1 MSIVIYHLYPIF
13 VKKLMDKLN
22 FLEVIAAI
30 AVFISLLLAVFL
42 LTVKTERK
50 LENRL
55 FAAFLIIN
63 AIDISGLFMHYFVD
77 SYNVK
82 TFKISAYLLV
92 MPLFYLYVNAVCY
105 SDFTLRRKHLLHLM
119 PFIVVNL
126 ILVPRL
132 YLAEGVAKE
141 YFFKH
146 MWNSPEMFFYQMIAE
161 LQYFFYIVGIFMIL
175 KKYRKIYLE
184 NYTNPNTLLYKWLFQ
199 LTIIFL
205 FIHVCIIFK
214 NIIRYTAYKDLFIWI
229 HIVAGA
235 SFLLAACWFIL
246 KALNYP
252 ELFRRIDSTLQLT
265 KEFAEIPE
273 NENKTDETKDIQIE
287 QLKNFMVEKEP
298 FLEPSLTIQELA
310 GQVGIPVR
318 ELSVL
323 INHHMNQHFFDFV
336 NEYRIKKAMTLLKD
350 PSKKEHTVLEILYEV
365 GFNSKSSFHTSF
377 KKYTHQTPTVF

>member
-1 MSIVIYHLYPIF
+1 
-13 VKKLMDKLN
+13 MDKLS
-22 FLEVIAAI
+22 FLEVIAAM
-30 AVFISLLLAVFL
+30 AVFISLLLATFL

-63 AIDISGLFMHYFVD
+63 AIDISGIFMHLFVD
-77 SYNVK
+77 SYNLK

-105 SDFTLRRKHLLHLM
+105 SDFSLKRKHLLHLI
-119 PFIVVNL
+119 PFIVANL

-132 YLAEGVAKE
+132 YLSEGAAKGN
-141 YFFKH
+141 FFET
-146 MWNSPEMFFYQMIAE
+146 MWYSPEMFVYQLIGE
-161 LQYFFYIVGIFMIL
+161 LQFFFYIVGVFIVL
-175 KKYRKIYLE
+175 KKYKKIYLE
-184 NYTNPNTLLYKWLFQ
+184 NYTNPNTLLYKWLLQ

-214 NIIRYTAYKDLFIWI
+214 NIIRYTAYNDLFIWI
-229 HIVAGA
+229 HLVAGT
-235 SFLLAACWFIL
+235 SFLLAACWFML

-252 ELFRRIDSTLQLT
+252 ELFRRIDSTLQPT
-265 KEFAEIPE
+265 KDFAETVE
-273 NENKTDETKDIQIE
+273 AENKTDETKNVQIE
-287 QLKNFMVEKEP
+287 QLKKFMVEKEP

-310 GQVGIPVR
+310 NQVNIPVR

-323 INHHMNQHFFDFV
+323 INHHINQHFFDFV
-336 NEYRIKKAMTLLKD
+336 NEYRIKKAMILLKD
-350 PSKKEHTVLEILYEV
+350 PTKKEYTVLEILYEV

-377 KKYTHQTPTVF
+377 KKYTNQTPKEFRNS

>member
-1 MSIVIYHLYPIF
+1 
-13 VKKLMDKLN
+13 MDKLS

-63 AIDISGLFMHYFVD
+63 AIDISGLFMHLFVD
-77 SYNVK
+77 SYDLK
-82 TFKISAYLLV
+82 AFKISAYLLV

-105 SDFTLRRKHLLHLM
+105 SDFTLKRKHLLHLI

-132 YLAEGVAKE
+132 FLAEGTAKE
-141 YFFKH
+141 DFFKV
-146 MWNSPEMFFYQMIAE
+146 MWNSPEMFVYQIIGE
-161 LQYFFYIVGIFMIL
+161 LQYFFYIIGIFLIL
-175 KKYRKIYLE
+175 KKYKKIYLE
-184 NYTNPNTLLYKWLFQ
+184 NYTNPNTLLYKWLSQ
-199 LTIIFL
+199 LTVILLVAHVFIIL
-205 FIHVCIIFK
+205 K
-214 NIIRYTAYKDLFIWI
+214 NIVRYTQDRDLFIWLN
-229 HIVAGA
+229 IVAGTV
-235 SFLLAACWFIL
+235 FLLAACWFIL

-252 ELFRRIDSTLQLT
+252 ELFRRIDSTLQPT
-265 KEFAEIPE
+265 KDFAETLE
-273 NENKTDETKDIQIE
+273 SENKTDATKNIQIE

-298 FLEPSLTIQELA
+298 FLNPSLTIQELA
-310 GQVGIPVR
+310 DKVEIPVR

-323 INHHMNQHFFDFV
+323 INHHINQHFFDFV
-336 NEYRIKKAMTLLKD
+336 NEYRVKKAMTILKD
-350 PSKKEHTVLEILYEV
+350 PTKKEYTVLEILYEV

-377 KKYTHQTPTVF
+377 KKYTNQTPTAFRKS

>member
-1 MSIVIYHLYPIF
+1 
-13 VKKLMDKLN
+13 MDKLS

-63 AIDISGLFMHYFVD
+63 AIDISGLFMHLFVD
-77 SYNVK
+77 SYDLK
-82 TFKISAYLLV
+82 AFKISAYLLV

-105 SDFTLRRKHLLHLM
+105 SDFTLKRKHLLHLI

-132 YLAEGVAKE
+132 YLAEGAAKE
-141 YFFKH
+141 NFFKV
-146 MWNSPEMFFYQMIAE
+146 MWNSQEMFVYQLIGE
-161 LQYFFYIVGIFMIL
+161 LQYFFYIIGIFLIL
-175 KKYRKIYLE
+175 KKYKKIYLE
-184 NYTNPNTLLYKWLFQ
+184 NYTNPNTLLYKWLSQ
-199 LTIIFL
+199 LTVIFL
-205 FIHVCIIFK
+205 VIHAFIILK
-214 NIIRYTAYKDLFIWI
+214 NIVRYTQDRDLFIWLN
-229 HIVAGA
+229 IVAGTV
-235 SFLLAACWFIL
+235 FLLAACWFIL

-252 ELFRRIDSTLQLT
+252 ELFRRIDSTLQPT
-265 KEFAEIPE
+265 KDFAEILE
-273 NENKTDETKDIQIE
+273 SVNKTDATKNIQIE

-298 FLEPSLTIQELA
+298 FLNPSLTIQELA
-310 GQVGIPVR
+310 DQVNIPVR

-323 INHHMNQHFFDFV
+323 INHHLDQHFFDFV
-336 NEYRIKKAMTLLKD
+336 NEYRVKKAMTILKD
-350 PSKKEHTVLEILYEV
+350 PTKKEYTVLEILYEV

-377 KKYTHQTPTVF
+377 KKYTNQTPTAFRNS

>member
-1 MSIVIYHLYPIF
+1 
-13 VKKLMDKLN
+13 MDKLS

-63 AIDISGLFMHYFVD
+63 AIDISGLFMHLFVD
-77 SYNVK
+77 SYNLK
-82 TFKISAYLLV
+82 AFKISAYLLV

-105 SDFTLRRKHLLHLM
+105 SDFTLKRKHLLHLI

-132 YLAEGVAKE
+132 YLAEGAAKE
-141 YFFKH
+141 DFFKV
-146 MWNSPEMFFYQMIAE
+146 MWSSLEMFVYQIIGE
-161 LQYFFYIVGIFMIL
+161 LQYFFYIVGVFLVL
-175 KKYRKIYLE
+175 KKYKKIYLE
-184 NYTNPNTLLYKWLFQ
+184 NYTNPNTLLYKWLSQ
-199 LTIIFL
+199 LAVIFL
-205 FIHVCIIFK
+205 VIHAFIILK
-214 NIIRYTAYKDLFIWI
+214 NIVRYTQDRDLFIWLN
-229 HIVAGA
+229 IVAGTV
-235 SFLLAACWFIL
+235 FLLAACWFIL

-252 ELFRRIDSTLQLT
+252 ELFRRIDSTLQPT
-265 KEFAEIPE
+265 KDFAEILE
-273 NENKTDETKDIQIE
+273 SVNKTDATKNIQIE

-298 FLEPSLTIQELA
+298 FLNPSLTIQELA
-310 GQVGIPVR
+310 DQVNIPVR

-323 INHHMNQHFFDFV
+323 INHHLNQHFFDFV
-336 NEYRIKKAMTLLKD
+336 NEYRIKKAMTILKD
-350 PSKKEHTVLEILYEV
+350 PTKKEYTVLEILYEV

-377 KKYTHQTPTVF
+377 KKYTNQTPTVFRKS

>member
-1 MSIVIYHLYPIF
+1 
-13 VKKLMDKLN
+13 MDKLN

-63 AIDISGLFMHYFVD
+63 AIDISGLFMHLFVD
-77 SYNVK
+77 SYNLK

-92 MPLFYLYVNAVCY
+92 IPLFYLYVNAVCY
-105 SDFTLRRKHLLHLM
+105 SDFKLKRKHLLHLI
-119 PFIVVNL
+119 PFIVANL

-132 YLAEGVAKE
+132 YLAEGPAKE
-141 YFFKH
+141 EFFKQ
-146 MWNSPEMFFYQMIAE
+146 MWNSPEMFFYQLIGE
-161 LQYFFYIVGIFMIL
+161 LQYFFYIIAIFLIL
-175 KKYRKIYLE
+175 KKYKKIYSE
-184 NYTNPNTLLYKWLFQ
+184 NYTNPNTLLYKWLSQ

-205 FIHVCIIFK
+205 VIHVCIILK
-214 NIIRYTAYKDLFIWI
+214 NIVRYTQHKDLFIWLN
-229 HIVAGA
+229 IVAGTV
-235 SFLLAACWFIL
+235 FLLVACWFIL

-252 ELFRRIDSTLQLT
+252 ELFRRIDSTLQPT
-265 KEFAEIPE
+265 KNFAETLE
-273 NENKTDETKDIQIE
+273 TENKTDETKRFQIE

-310 GQVGIPVR
+310 DQVKIPVR
-318 ELSVL
+318 DLSVL
-323 INHHMNQHFFDFV
+323 INHHINQHFFDFV
-336 NEYRIKKAMTLLKD
+336 NEYRVKKAMNILKD
-350 PSKKEHTVLEILYEV
+350 PSKKEYTVLEILYEV

-377 KKYTHQTPTVF
+377 KKYTNQTPTSFRNT

>member
-1 MSIVIYHLYPIF
+1 
-13 VKKLMDKLN
+13 MDKLS

-63 AIDISGLFMHYFVD
+63 AIDISGLFMHLFVD
-77 SYNVK
+77 SYDLK
-82 TFKISAYLLV
+82 AFKISAYLLV

-105 SDFTLRRKHLLHLM
+105 SDFTLKRKHLLHLI

-132 YLAEGVAKE
+132 YLAEGAAKE
-141 YFFKH
+141 NFFKV
-146 MWNSPEMFFYQMIAE
+146 MWNSQEMFVYQLIGE
-161 LQYFFYIVGIFMIL
+161 LQYFFYIIGIFLIL
-175 KKYRKIYLE
+175 KKYKKIYLE
-184 NYTNPNTLLYKWLFQ
+184 NYTNPNTLLYKWLSQ
-199 LTIIFL
+199 LAVIFL
-205 FIHVCIIFK
+205 VIHAFIILK
-214 NIIRYTAYKDLFIWI
+214 NIVRYTQDRDLFIWLN
-229 HIVAGA
+229 IVAGTV
-235 SFLLAACWFIL
+235 FLLAACWFIL

-252 ELFRRIDSTLQLT
+252 ELFRRIDSTLQPT
-265 KEFAEIPE
+265 KDFAETLE
-273 NENKTDETKDIQIE
+273 SVNKTDATKNIQIE

-298 FLEPSLTIQELA
+298 FLNPSLTIQELA
-310 GQVGIPVR
+310 DQVNIPVR

-323 INHHMNQHFFDFV
+323 INHHLSQHFFDFV
-336 NEYRIKKAMTLLKD
+336 NEYRIKKAMTILKD
-350 PSKKEHTVLEILYEV
+350 PTKKEYTVSEILYEV

-377 KKYTHQTPTVF
+377 KKYTNQTPTAFRKS

>member
-1 MSIVIYHLYPIF
+1 
-13 VKKLMDKLN
+13 MDKLS

-63 AIDISGLFMHYFVD
+63 AIDISGLFMHLFVD
-77 SYNVK
+77 SYNLK
-82 TFKISAYLLV
+82 AFKISAYLLV

-105 SDFTLRRKHLLHLM
+105 SDFTLKRKHLLHLI

-132 YLAEGVAKE
+132 YLAEGAAKE
-141 YFFKH
+141 NFFKV
-146 MWNSPEMFFYQMIAE
+146 MWNSQEMFVYQLIGE
-161 LQYFFYIVGIFMIL
+161 LQYFFYIIGIFLIL
-175 KKYRKIYLE
+175 KKYKKIYLE
-184 NYTNPNTLLYKWLFQ
+184 NYTNPNTLLYKWLSQ
-199 LTIIFL
+199 LAVIFL
-205 FIHVCIIFK
+205 VIHAFIILK
-214 NIIRYTAYKDLFIWI
+214 NIVRYTQDRDLFIWLN
-229 HIVAGA
+229 IVAGTV
-235 SFLLAACWFIL
+235 FLLAACWFIL

-252 ELFRRIDSTLQLT
+252 ELFRRIDSTLQPT
-265 KEFAEIPE
+265 KDFAETLE
-273 NENKTDETKDIQIE
+273 SENKTDATKNIQIE

-298 FLEPSLTIQELA
+298 FLNPSLTIQELA
-310 GQVGIPVR
+310 DQVNIPVR

-323 INHHMNQHFFDFV
+323 INHHLDQHFFDFV
-336 NEYRIKKAMTLLKD
+336 NEYRVKKAMTILKN
-350 PSKKEHTVLEILYEV
+350 PTKKEYTVLEILYEV

-377 KKYTHQTPTVF
+377 KKYTNQTPTAFRKS

>member
-1 MSIVIYHLYPIF
+1 
-13 VKKLMDKLN
+13 MDKLS

-30 AVFISLLLAVFL
+30 AVFVSLLLAVFL

-50 LENRL
+50 LESRL

-63 AIDISGLFMHYFVD
+63 AIDISGIFMHLFVE
-77 SYNVK
+77 SYNLK
-82 TFKISAYLLV
+82 AFKISAYLLV

-105 SDFTLRRKHLLHLM
+105 SDFTLKRKHLLHLI
-119 PFIVVNL
+119 PFIVANL

-132 YLAEGVAKE
+132 YLAEGAAKE
-141 YFFKH
+141 AFFTT
-146 MWNSPEMFFYQMIAE
+146 MWQSPEMFVYQLIGE
-161 LQYFFYIVGIFMIL
+161 LQFFFYIVAIFIVL
-175 KKYRKIYLE
+175 KKYKKIYLE
-184 NYTNPNTLLYKWLFQ
+184 NYTNPNTLLYQWLFQ
-199 LTIIFL
+199 LTTIFL

-214 NIIRYTAYKDLFIWI
+214 NIIRYTAYNDLFIWI

-252 ELFRRIDSTLQLT
+252 ELFRRIDSTLQPT
-265 KEFAEIPE
+265 EDFAETLE
-273 NENKTDETKDIQIE
+273 TEHTTDGTKNSQIE
-287 QLKNFMVEKEP
+287 QLRKFMVEKEP

-310 GQVGIPVR
+310 DQVNIPVR

-323 INHHMNQHFFDFV
+323 INHHLNQHFFDFV
-336 NEYRIKKAMTLLKD
+336 NEYRVKKAMTLLKD
-350 PSKKEHTVLEILYEV
+350 PTKKEYTVLEILYKV

-377 KKYTHQTPTVF
+377 KKYTNQTPTAFRNS

>member
-1 MSIVIYHLYPIF
+1 
-13 VKKLMDKLN
+13 MDKLS

-63 AIDISGLFMHYFVD
+63 AIDISGLFMHLFVD
-77 SYNVK
+77 SYDLK
-82 TFKISAYLLV
+82 AFKISAYLLV

-105 SDFTLRRKHLLHLM
+105 SDFTLKRKHLLHLI

-132 YLAEGVAKE
+132 YLAEGAAKE
-141 YFFKH
+141 NFFKV
-146 MWNSPEMFFYQMIAE
+146 MWNSQEMFVYQLIGE
-161 LQYFFYIVGIFMIL
+161 LQYFFYIIGIFLIL
-175 KKYRKIYLE
+175 KKYKKIYLE
-184 NYTNPNTLLYKWLFQ
+184 NYTNPNTLLYKWLSQ
-199 LTIIFL
+199 LAVIFL
-205 FIHVCIIFK
+205 VIHAFIILK
-214 NIIRYTAYKDLFIWI
+214 NIVRYTQDRDLFIWLN
-229 HIVAGA
+229 IVAGTV
-235 SFLLAACWFIL
+235 FLLAACWFIL

-252 ELFRRIDSTLQLT
+252 ELFRRIDSTLQPT
-265 KEFAEIPE
+265 KDFAETLE
-273 NENKTDETKDIQIE
+273 SVNKTDATKNIQIE

-298 FLEPSLTIQELA
+298 FLNPSLTIQELA
-310 GQVGIPVR
+310 DQVNIPVR

-323 INHHMNQHFFDFV
+323 INHHLDQHFFDFV
-336 NEYRIKKAMTLLKD
+336 NEYRVKKAMTILKD
-350 PSKKEHTVLEILYEV
+350 PTKKEYTVLEILYEV

-377 KKYTHQTPTVF
+377 KKYTNQTPTAFRKS